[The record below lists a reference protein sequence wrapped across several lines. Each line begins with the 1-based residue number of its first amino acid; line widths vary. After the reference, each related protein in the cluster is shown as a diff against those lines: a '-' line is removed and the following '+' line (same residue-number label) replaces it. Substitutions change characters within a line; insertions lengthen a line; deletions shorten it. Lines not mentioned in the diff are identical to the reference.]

1 VIAGAAKLAITAM
14 TAGDWSDVARI
25 YADGIASGDAT
36 FETEV
41 PDWERFDRSHLP
53 DHRLMAATEAGP
65 VGWAALTPV
74 SGRCVYAGVAEV
86 SVYVAAEARGR
97 GVGTALLTEL
107 VASSEAAGVWTLE
120 AGILPENE
128 ASRRMHERCGFR
140 VVGRR
145 ERLGR
150 MRGVWRDV
158 VLLERRS
165 PVVG

>member
-1 VIAGAAKLAITAM
+1 MTAGAAKLAITAM

-25 YADGIASGDAT
+25 YADGIASGNAT

-86 SVYVAAEARGR
+86 SVYVAADARGH
-97 GVGTALLTEL
+97 GVGAALLAAL
-107 VASSEAAGVWTLE
+107 VASAEAGGLWTLQ
-120 AGILPENE
+120 AGMFPENT
-128 ASRRMHERCGFR
+128 ASVRLHERAGFR
-140 VVGRR
+140 LVGRR

-150 MRGVWRDV
+150 LHGQWRDV
-158 VLLERRS
+158 LLMERRS
-165 PVVG
+165 PVVA

>member
-1 VIAGAAKLAITAM
+1 MTAGAAKLAITAM

-25 YADGIASGDAT
+25 YADGIASGNAT

-53 DHRLMAATEAGP
+53 DHRLMAATEGAP

-86 SVYVAAEARGR
+86 SVYVAADGR
-97 GVGTALLTEL
+97 GHGVGAALLAAL
-107 VASSEAAGVWTLE
+107 VASAEAGGLWTLQ
-120 AGILPENE
+120 AGMFPENT
-128 ASRRMHERCGFR
+128 ASVRLHERAGFR
-140 VVGRR
+140 LVGRR

-150 MRGVWRDV
+150 LRGEWRDV
-158 VLLERRS
+158 LLMERRS
-165 PVVG
+165 PVVA

>member
-1 VIAGAAKLAITAM
+1 MTTGAAKLAITAM

-74 SGRCVYAGVAEV
+74 SGRCVYAGMREPS
-86 SVYVAAEARGR
+86 SVLR
-97 GVGTALLTEL
+97 
-107 VASSEAAGVWTLE
+107 S
-120 AGILPENE
+120 PP
-128 ASRRMHERCGFR
+128 
-140 VVGRR
+140 
-145 ERLGR
+145 
-150 MRGVWRDV
+150 WRDA
-158 VLLERRS
+158 RS
-165 PVVG
+165 TLPARPQGP